1 MCAIVVAPVSIGERP
16 TPTME
21 GVMTVAEQAFIF
33 TGEIFILSFAAIFV
47 IWLAERLR
55 RNFLGKL

>member
-1 MCAIVVAPVSIGERP
+1 
-16 TPTME
+16 
-21 GVMTVAEQAFIF
+21 MTVADQAFIF